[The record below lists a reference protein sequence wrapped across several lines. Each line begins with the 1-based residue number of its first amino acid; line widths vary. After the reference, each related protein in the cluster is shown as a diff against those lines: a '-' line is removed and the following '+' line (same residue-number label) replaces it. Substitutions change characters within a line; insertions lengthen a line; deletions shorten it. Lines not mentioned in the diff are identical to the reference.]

1 MKIEKKA
8 LLKRG
13 DTGFLGGVIN
23 RHLLKWD
30 ETKKKKRNP
39 LAGKAPR
46 GRPRRAQPVVDE
58 DSPVVPRGRRRI
70 PPIFEDDEEDGD
82 ETLIPSP

>member
-1 MKIEKKA
+1 M
-8 LLKRG
+8 
-13 DTGFLGGVIN
+13 
-23 RHLLKWD
+23 
-30 ETKKKKRNP
+30 
-39 LAGKAPR
+39 AGNAPR

-82 ETLIPSP
+82 ETLIPSPQSMEDPPELDIPLPYRLLP